1 MILAELPN
9 WITDAGSLA
18 AALAAVAVVLGLIT
32 RARPVR
38 WVWRSLV
45 SAPMGRWFGGIVS
58 AQVDPVRSDIAELRG
73 DLGTNTVDL
82 KALRVE
88 LVTHMGAEEGLR
100 SDDIANR
107 DRRQEEMDAWRTE
120 VSDDIAGV
128 RGDIRTVH
136 GRIDDALGALAAGNH
151 EVRQP

>member
-1 MILAELPN
+1 MFAEVPTIL
-9 WITDAGSLA
+9 TDLGIAAG
-18 AALAAVAVVLGLIT
+18 ALVGIATLIGLLS

-38 WVWRSLV
+38 WVWRQLIG
-45 SAPMGRWFGGIVS
+45 APITRWMGGIV
-58 AQVDPVRSDIAELRG
+58 AGQVDPVRADIAQLRT

-82 KALRVE
+82 KDLRTE

-107 DRRQEEMDAWRTE
+107 DRRQEEMDVWRTE
-120 VSDDIAGV
+120 VRDDIAGV

-136 GRIDDALGALAAGNH
+136 GRIDDALGALAAGNP
-151 EVRQP
+151 EVRQH

>member
-1 MILAELPN
+1 MLIGELPN

-18 AALAAVAVVLGLIT
+18 AAVAAVAVVLGLLT

-38 WVWRSLV
+38 WLWRTLIGDPV
-45 SAPMGRWFGGIVS
+45 GRWAGSIVS
-58 AQVDPVRSDIAELRG
+58 DQVDPVRNDIAELRT

-100 SDDIANR
+100 ATDIANR
-107 DRRQEEMDAWRTE
+107 DQRQDEMDVWRDEMRSDIGE
-120 VSDDIAGV
+120 VKAGL
-128 RGDIRTVH
+128 GTVH
-136 GRIDDALGALAAGNH
+136 RRIDSALHRLAEGNP
-151 EVRQP
+151 EVRP